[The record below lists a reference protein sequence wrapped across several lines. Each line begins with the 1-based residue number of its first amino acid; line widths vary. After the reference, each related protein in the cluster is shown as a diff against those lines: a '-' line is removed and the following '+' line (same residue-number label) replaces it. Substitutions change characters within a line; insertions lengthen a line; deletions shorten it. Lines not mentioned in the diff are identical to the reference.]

1 MKNNDNKV
9 NLFELLYNIEVLEKI
24 IQTKISQEEKQK
36 WTKNL
41 YLIFKKQYYI

>member
-24 IQTKISQEEKQK
+24 IQNKLNQEEQK
-36 WTKNL
+36 
-41 YLIFKKQYYI
+41 

>member
-36 WTKNL
+36 
-41 YLIFKKQYYI
+41 